1 MSQAPASTDLK
12 VSRRGILKAAAFG
25 GAALGCGLIST
36 PAEAKMGQKAAAY
49 QATPKG
55 KQRCDN
61 CALWRPPSSCV
72 LVESPISPQGWCNL
86 YRAKQA

>member
-1 MSQAPASTDLK
+1 MSESSIRPELM
-12 VSRRGILKAAAFG
+12 VSRRRFLKSAAIG
-25 GAALGCGLIST
+25 GAVVGAGLVSS

-49 QATPKG
+49 QPTPKG

-72 LVESPISPQGWCNL
+72 LVESPIVPQGWCNL
-86 YRAKQA
+86 YRAKQP

>member
-1 MSQAPASTDLK
+1 MSEAPFTADLT
-12 VSRRGILKAAAFG
+12 VSRRRFLKTAAIG
-25 GAALGCGLIST
+25 GVVLGAGLASS

-61 CALWRPPSSCV
+61 CALWRQPSSCL
-72 LVESPISPQGWCNL
+72 LVESPIVPQGWCNL
-86 YRAKQA
+86 YRAK